1 MKTRI
6 GLVLVG
12 LFLSLSVAC
21 AQKEFSDLVDAFK
34 KSDARLLEKKMDDQV
49 DLILLNHSVK
59 SNRRKAVA
67 MLDDFFAQNK
77 VNDFE
82 VIHEGK
88 RRESGFFI
96 GKLSTEQ
103 GAFRVNCFLKKI
115 DEDYLIHQIR
125 IEKTNE

>member
-21 AQKEFSDLVDAFK
+21 AQQEFSDLVDAFK

-77 VNDFE
+77 VSDFE